1 MDEALE
7 EVLVWGESLSPP
19 QGFSDAHNGW
29 DEKTKKIE
37 EAVVP
42 EILLVKEQ

>member
-19 QGFSDAHNGW
+19 QGFSDADNGW
-29 DEKTKKIE
+29 DEKTKKVE

-42 EILLVKEQ
+42 KILLVKKK